1 MAVTCWSRAREN
13 HHINSISSLGRG
25 HGNIKILV
33 TGGAGFIASHLC
45 DHLLNK
51 GHEVVIVDDLSTGS
65 LNNVA
70 PQARFY
76 QLNINDDQME
86 DVITKEQ
93 PHFIYHFAAQVNVDR
108 SHREPV
114 YDADTNIIG
123 TVKILNH
130 ALKYH
135 IHKIIFASSA
145 AVYGNPEYL
154 PIDET
159 HPVDPISF
167 YGLSKYTA
175 ECYIRMYNL
184 RLGLKYTIL
193 RFANVYGPRQAAVGD
208 GGVIAQFM
216 SRYANGKEIVIQGNG
231 EQTRDFIYVGDV
243 VEACSSAL
251 FRGDNQTLNISTNNT
266 ESINHLWGYLREL
279 GGLQTE
285 PQYIPGRSGD
295 ILHSCL
301 DNSRAR
307 EALLW
312 QPTAN
317 LKEGLAKTLLHYL
330 QKK

>member
-1 MAVTCWSRAREN
+1 M
-13 HHINSISSLGRG
+13 
-25 HGNIKILV
+25 
-33 TGGAGFIASHLC
+33 
-45 DHLLNK
+45 
-51 GHEVVIVDDLSTGS
+51 
-65 LNNVA
+65 
-70 PQARFY
+70 
-76 QLNINDDQME
+76 
-86 DVITKEQ
+86 
-93 PHFIYHFAAQVNVDR
+93 
-108 SHREPV
+108 
-114 YDADTNIIG
+114 
-123 TVKILNH
+123 
-130 ALKYH
+130 
-135 IHKIIFASSA
+135 
-145 AVYGNPEYL
+145 
-154 PIDET
+154 
-159 HPVDPISF
+159 
-167 YGLSKYTA
+167 
-175 ECYIRMYNL
+175 
-184 RLGLKYTIL
+184 
-193 RFANVYGPRQAAVGD
+193 
-208 GGVIAQFM
+208 
-216 SRYANGKEIVIQGNG
+216 IQGNG